1 MFVEKIL
8 IYGVQLSIQNKQ
20 FRPEM
25 PLSSFVRESLIW
37 DIRRRLA
44 QRAIPTNATLVLP
57 VSMTIGGGPYVELS
71 LIYAF
76 PFV

>member
-1 MFVEKIL
+1 MSTTVCRGERLLQVAISTIL
-8 IYGVQLSIQNKQ
+8 IC
-20 FRPEM
+20 
-25 PLSSFVRESLIW
+25 ESYIW

-44 QRAIPTNATLVLP
+44 QRAILTNAILVPP
-57 VSMTIGGGPYVELS
+57 VSLTKGGGPYVELF